1 MTPLESL
8 VDDVFSAVKAGDY
21 SRLAAFS
28 AMLET
33 VSAPT
38 DPATLT
44 RIAKRA
50 RDNAALLDATI
61 KGLRAARRRIDALR
75 NGQTLTTYDSA
86 GQKHD
91 HSAAAARTHR
101 L

>member
-8 VDDVFSAVKAGDY
+8 VDDVFAAVKAGDY
-21 SRLAAFS
+21 PRLATLS
-28 AMLET
+28 AMLDT
-33 VSAPT
+33 IPAPA
-38 DPATLT
+38 DPAALT

-50 RDNAALLDATI
+50 RENDALLGATI

-86 GQKHD
+86 GQKRD
-91 HSAAAARTHR
+91 HPAAAAPTHR